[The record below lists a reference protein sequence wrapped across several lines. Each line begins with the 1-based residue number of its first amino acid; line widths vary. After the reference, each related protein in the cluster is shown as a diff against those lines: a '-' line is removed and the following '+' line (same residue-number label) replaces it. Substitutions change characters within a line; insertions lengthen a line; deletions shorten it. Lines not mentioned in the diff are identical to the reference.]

1 MKATPRH
8 RWTAA
13 LLLVAFAAGNAW
25 ARDEEYL
32 RLLDRFNQVA
42 TDPAL
47 APHAQA
53 AMDRARIALA
63 NLKEA
68 RRGDREHWVYVTER
82 RIDAARAAAEA
93 EMLET
98 KQAQLQRE
106 NDRLQLA
113 LARRDAEQARAE
125 LERQRLQAQIRAE
138 EAENARRDAEAART
152 EGAQA
157 VEAARAETQQAKKM
171 AAAQARAAALA
182 KKEAELEASLG
193 GRATPAKDKD
203 KGKPARGKKPR

>member
-1 MKATPRH
+1 MKTASHIAT
-8 RWTAA
+8 
-13 LLLVAFAAGNAW
+13 LLLVAFMAGSAW
-25 ARDEEYL
+25 AREDEYQ

-47 APHAQA
+47 ASRAPT

-68 RRGDREHWVYVTER
+68 RRADREHWVYVTER

-93 EMLET
+93 EVLEA

-138 EAENARRDAEAART
+138 EAESARRDAEAARS

-171 AAAQARAAALA
+171 AAAQAHAAALA
-182 KKEAELEASLG
+182 KKEAELEASLAG
-193 GRATPAKDKD
+193 KAAPAKDKG
-203 KGKPARGKKPR
+203 KGKSPGGKKPG

>member
-1 MKATPRH
+1 MKITSCH
-8 RWTAA
+8 RWTAT

-25 ARDEEYL
+25 ARDDEYQ

-47 APHAQA
+47 ASHAPT

-68 RRGDREHWVYVTER
+68 RRADREHWVYVTER

-93 EMLET
+93 EVLEA
-98 KQAQLQRE
+98 KQSQLQRE

-138 EAENARRDAEAART
+138 EAESARRDAEAARS

-182 KKEAELEASLG
+182 KKEAELEASLAG
-193 GRATPAKDKD
+193 KAPPAKDKG
-203 KGKPARGKKPR
+203 KGKPAAGKKPS